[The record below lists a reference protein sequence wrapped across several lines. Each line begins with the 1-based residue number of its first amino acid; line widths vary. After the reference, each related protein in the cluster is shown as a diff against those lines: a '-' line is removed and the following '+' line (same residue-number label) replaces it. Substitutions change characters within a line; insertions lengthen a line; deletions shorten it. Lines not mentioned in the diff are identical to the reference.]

1 MSLCVHCGERL
12 HASLLHYTQVTGYT
26 QGKMQQSSI
35 PFCQTAQY
43 AGHADRQVSCCRLAG
58 ELTILCCCDGG
69 RGEFAP
75 GHTHGRSPTPPQGE
89 CFPQNIP
96 HRVFTNQ
103 PTKLFQNTIRPNQI
117 YKRNFSFQIF
127 PTKIL
132 QLKIRTEIFPTKKFP
147 KEVRNEDTRH
157 NHPVFQETVRQDM

>member
-1 MSLCVHCGERL
+1 
-12 HASLLHYTQVTGYT
+12 
-26 QGKMQQSSI
+26 MQQSSI

-43 AGHADRQVSCCRLAG
+43 AGHADRLVSCCRLAG
-58 ELTILCCCDGG
+58 ELTILCCCDRG

-75 GHTHGRSPTPPQGE
+75 GHTHGRSPTLPQRE

-96 HRVFTNQ
+96 HRGS
-103 PTKLFQNTIRPNQI
+103 PTSSPWNVPNPTVSNKEIVPPPTAKLFQNTIRPNQI